1 MIVSKTPLRISFF
14 GGGTDFPEYFNNN
27 QSLIIG
33 SSINKFVYITINNH
47 INSDNQKIKIF
58 YKNNEFVNNV
68 RLIKHK
74 VIREILTQEKINE
87 TIEVHIAADLPS
99 FSGLGTSSAF
109 TVGFKNLINAYKEE
123 KITKEQLAY
132 YSINLERNI
141 LKETVGFQD
150 QIHASYG
157 GFNAIYFKSKDKF
170 FIKKINNFE
179 KIKELENN
187 LLLVFTG
194 ITRRANDIE
203 KEKFKNMSIKF
214 NLLDKI
220 NLIAK
225 RSLQIIESRSN
236 LNLFGELLDETWNI
250 KKRLSNNVTNYII
263 DQIYNLAKNSGA
275 IGGKLLGAG
284 AGGFILF
291 YVPQKNKK
299 RVMHA
304 LSKYKIID
312 FNFSA
317 KGTEIIKI

>member
-14 GGGTDFPEYFNNN
+14 GGGTDFPEYFNKNR
-27 QSLIIG
+27 SIVIG
-33 SSINKFVYITINNH
+33 SSINKFVYITINKH

-58 YKNNEFVNNV
+58 YKNNEFVNNI
-68 RLIKHK
+68 RLIRHK
-74 VIREILTQEKINE
+74 VIKEILIQEKINE
-87 TIEVHIAADLPS
+87 TIEVHIAGDLPS

-109 TVGFKNLINAYKEE
+109 TVGFKNLINAYK
-123 KITKEQLAY
+123 KKKMSREQLSS

-141 LKETVGFQD
+141 LNETVGFQD

-157 GFNAIYFKSKDKF
+157 GFNVIYFKNKNKF
-170 FIKKINNFE
+170 FVKKIHNFE

-203 KEKFKNMSIKF
+203 KEKFKNISVKF
-214 NLLDKI
+214 NSLDQI

-225 RSLQIIESRSN
+225 RSLQIFESRSN
-236 LNLFGELLDETWNI
+236 LDLFGELLDETWNI
-250 KKRLSNNVTNYII
+250 KKRLSNNVTNPII
-263 DQIYNLAKNSGA
+263 DKIYNLAKNSGA

-291 YVPQKNKK
+291 YVPHKNKK
-299 RVMHA
+299 RVIHA
-304 LSKYKIID
+304 LNKYKIID
-312 FNFSA
+312 FNFSS